1 MIKGKNITKSFDEK
15 LVLNNISFHVKK
27 GSVYGLVGPNG
38 AGKTTLIRTIM
49 GLYSPDA
56 GSIDVLGENVYE
68 NTLVKSKIAYIPDDV
83 FYYNSDTLHDL
94 MKFYQSIYDSF
105 DVNVYKKM
113 LEVFKSID
121 EKKNIRTMSK
131 GMVKQA
137 AFIIAISIRPEI
149 LVLDEPI
156 DGLDPVMRR
165 QIFSILMGEVS
176 ERQMTVFVSSHNLR
190 ELEDICDTVGILSDS
205 GLIEY
210 SMMDLQED
218 IVKVQVAYP
227 DNVAMPELTD
237 GCSLLKD
244 SATGRIHTLVIKG
257 SRENV
262 EQQLRKNNPVIL
274 EFIDVNLEELFIY
287 EMGGIDYEIRDVI
300 LS

>member
-68 NTLVKSKIAYIPDDV
+68 NTLVKSKIAYIPDEV

-105 DVNVYKKM
+105 DDNVYKKM

-287 EMGGIDYEIRDVI
+287 EMGGIDYAVRDTV
-300 LS
+300 L